1 MEVYIER
8 RVLDIAS
15 YIIETGSTV
24 RAAAKEFGVSK
35 STVHKD
41 VTFRLRQIDR
51 ALADAVAAILE
62 INKEERHIRGG
73 YATYLKYKEMELR
86 KILRR
91 RHRYSQGSLLIQTEN
106 RYQHQHR
113 LHVLYAVIRGD
124 GIKLMNRKKGIML
137 VLRL

>member
-1 MEVYIER
+1 MLKMEVYIER

-73 YATYLKYKEMELR
+73 YATYLKYKEMEL
-86 KILRR
+86 
-91 RHRYSQGSLLIQTEN
+91 
-106 RYQHQHR
+106 
-113 LHVLYAVIRGD
+113 
-124 GIKLMNRKKGIML
+124 KKGA
-137 VLRL
+137 